1 MKGFKK
7 KERAILFGVLLIF
20 AGLLIRSS
28 VFDADINIGGTA
40 FALLTLSIGV
50 GFTFAGIF
58 SKDIIS
64 ISDVKKYMMV
74 PLVIAAIIMLFK
86 KYEMDMPVL
95 QVAVLFGVNIL
106 FFKKEIKKALKSN
119 E

>member
-1 MKGFKK
+1 
-7 KERAILFGVLLIF
+7 
-20 AGLLIRSS
+20 
-28 VFDADINIGGTA
+28 
-40 FALLTLSIGV
+40 LLTLSIGV

-64 ISDVKKYMMV
+64 ISDEKKYMMV